1 MQNNQHTPQVD
12 DTTAADTTETI
23 CPPRPGAPQIGAP
36 QTRPS
41 RKAFVEPQISA
52 PADVLAITKR
62 FFFMMAMSGDG
73 GTGFGGD
80 V

>member
-1 MQNNQHTPQVD
+1 MQNNQHPPQVD

-23 CPPRPGAPQIGAP
+23 RPPRTGSPRTGPP
-36 QTRPS
+36 
-41 RKAFVEPQISA
+41 RKVFVEPQISA